1 MEYLALV
8 LTGLA
13 AGLLGGCLGIGGSV
27 IMIPAMHILLGPA
40 QHIYQGA
47 AMIVNLFV
55 VVPSVVQ
62 HRRAGVILR
71 PVVRATIPAA
81 LLGVLLGVWISDS
94 RWFHGADEIRL
105 ARAFGV
111 FLLYEAAYNLYRLGS
126 GRVLPEMRED
136 VAAGLPWWRT
146 TLLVGLPTGLI
157 AGLLGVGGGVL
168 AVPLQQLVLR
178 IPLRRAIANSA
189 ATIIVVSLVGAIY
202 KNLANARAGL
212 EVMRSLQLAC
222 VLIPT
227 AMVGG
232 YWGARLTHVLPRRAL
247 RGVLVVLLLY
257 CGMSL
262 LKRCERVAAGDPRG
276 ASPAPSSAI
285 SAGVSVGSA
294 ALLEPAGRV
303 LPIC

>member
-1 MEYLALV
+1 MHPAVARAVLRVDPLDHIGLV
-8 LTGLA
+8 LVGLA

-62 HRRAGVILR
+62 HRRAGLILG

-81 LLGVLLGVWISDS
+81 LLGVVLGVWISDS
-94 RWFHGADEIRL
+94 RWFHGANEIRL
-105 ARAFGV
+105 ARIFGL
-111 FLLYEAAYNLYRLGS
+111 FLLYEAAYNVYRLGS
-126 GRVLPEMRED
+126 GRVLPDMGEEA
-136 VAAGLPWWRT
+136 AAGLPWWRT

-178 IPLRRAIANSA
+178 VPLRRAIANSA
-189 ATIIVVSLVGAIY
+189 ATIIVVSLVGATY

-212 EVMRSLQLAC
+212 EIARSLQLAG

-232 YWGARLTHVLPRRAL
+232 YFGARLTHVLPRRAL
-247 RGVLVVLLLY
+247 RAVLVVLLLY

-262 LKRCERVAAGDPRG
+262 LKRCEQPAAGGLRG
-276 ASPAPSSAI
+276 ANPAPSASF
-285 SAGVSVGSA
+285 
-294 ALLEPAGRV
+294 PA
-303 LPIC
+303 

>member
-1 MEYLALV
+1 LEDLGLV
-8 LTGLA
+8 LVGLA

-62 HRRAGVILR
+62 HRRAGLILG

-81 LLGVLLGVWISDS
+81 LLGVVLGVWISDS
-94 RWFHGADEIRL
+94 RWFHGANEIRL
-105 ARAFGV
+105 ARIFGV
-111 FLLYEAAYNLYRLGS
+111 FLLYEAAYNVYRLGT
-126 GRVLPEMRED
+126 GRVLPEMGEEA
-136 VAAGLPWWRT
+136 AAGLPWWRT

-178 IPLRRAIANSA
+178 VPLRRAIANSA
-189 ATIIVVSLVGAIY
+189 ATIIVVSLVGATY

-212 EVMRSLQLAC
+212 EVARSLQLAG

-232 YWGARLTHVLPRRAL
+232 YFGARLTHVLPRRAL
-247 RGVLVVLLLY
+247 RAVLVVLLLY

-262 LKRCERVAAGDPRG
+262 LKRCEQRAAGELPG
-276 ASPAPSSAI
+276 ANPAPSAS
-285 SAGVSVGSA
+285 
-294 ALLEPAGRV
+294 LPA
-303 LPIC
+303 